1 MYEFLNII
9 YYIFFKKR
17 QTFFPISNSNKVTS
31 PTIALKYEDD
41 SNDGGIA
48 EKI

>member
-1 MYEFLNII
+1 MYEFQNISLLKKTD
-9 YYIFFKKR
+9 IFSIF
-17 QTFFPISNSNKVTS
+17 NSKKVTS
-31 PTIALKYEDD
+31 PTIDLKYEDD